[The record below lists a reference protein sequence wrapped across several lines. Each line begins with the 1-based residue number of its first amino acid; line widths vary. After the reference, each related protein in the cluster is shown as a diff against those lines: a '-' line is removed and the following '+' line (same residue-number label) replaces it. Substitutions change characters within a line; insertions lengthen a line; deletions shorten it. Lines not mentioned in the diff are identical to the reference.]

1 MLMCARVSSD
11 KEHPPQNIWQ
21 GKSHTAS
28 WKPISWLGCKS
39 KLWDSQDY
47 NDGGWKSWIPTIW
60 WVNKTIYK
68 ICLQHEGREKPH
80 LTCTATHSLHSAAWL
95 STQKASNIH
104 NAIHYMQ
111 LLCAPKPF
119 CWRCPLEMSMIKC
132 PMLHEDGSMSLWEAD
147 TSGTKI
153 RRESA
158 HWTQLC
164 CATFSMGKYNLFLSP
179 GDWILLIWGENWW
192 VLFTFACLRKKK
204 NHRKKKR

>member
-1 MLMCARVSSD
+1 MLSQWLQGFSKAPSATQTHRDLMLMCARVSSD

-95 STQKASNIH
+95 NTQKASNIH

-132 PMLHEDGSMSLWEAD
+132 PMAV
-147 TSGTKI
+147 
-153 RRESA
+153 
-158 HWTQLC
+158 C
-164 CATFSMGKYNLFLSP
+164 LSER
-179 GDWILLIWGENWW
+179 L
-192 VLFTFACLRKKK
+192 THQALR
-204 NHRKKKR
+204 